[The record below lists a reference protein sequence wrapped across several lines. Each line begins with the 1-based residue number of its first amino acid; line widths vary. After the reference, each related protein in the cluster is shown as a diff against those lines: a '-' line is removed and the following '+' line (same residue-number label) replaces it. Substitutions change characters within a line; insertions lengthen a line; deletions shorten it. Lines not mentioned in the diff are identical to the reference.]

1 MWQLLGGLAG
11 GIGSYLGGQ
20 ENAKAAVDA
29 AQINAQAQEQTNA
42 QNIAYQTEFAQN
54 GVQWKAADA
63 RAAGINPLAA
73 LGANTASFSNVV
85 APQPG
90 AANARPGDA
99 LSGAG
104 QSVGRAIASTQS
116 ADDQAFNEA
125 SRALMLQK
133 AGLQN
138 ELLQSQIESSRRAT
152 TFQPGNGPSTPSPAQ
167 TYSGGIPADV
177 MAEPG
182 TSFSS
187 RWDDRVRGAGVDVIP
202 DKVTQGV
209 GNTTAGL
216 HPEVSLSRSAGEAG
230 FYPYPSHDMSVAMF
244 NPWSQRSWDF
254 RNLIMPMFSDDY
266 RPPALRSDRGYSY
279 SPLQGYYPT
288 PSPRTSGWGY
298 YLDRNHWIY

>member
-1 MWQLLGGLAG
+1 MWQLLGGIAG
-11 GIGSYLGGQ
+11 GIGSYLGAQ
-20 ENAKAAVDA
+20 ENAQAATQA

-54 GVQWKAADA
+54 GIQWKAADA

-90 AANARPGDA
+90 ATNARPGDA

-138 ELLQSQIESSRRAT
+138 ELLQSQIENSRKVT
-152 TFQPGNGPSTPSPAQ
+152 TFQPGNGPATPSPAQ
-167 TYSGGIPADV
+167 TYAGGIPADV
-177 MAEPG
+177 MVQPG
-182 TSFSS
+182 TSFNS
-187 RWDDRVRGAGVDVIP
+187 RWQDRVAGAGVQVDP

-216 HPEVSLSRSAGEAG
+216 HPEVSLSRSQGESG
-230 FYPYPSHDMSVAMF
+230 YYPYPSHDMSVAMF

-254 RNLIMPMFSDDY
+254 RNLIMPMVSDDY
-266 RPPALRSDRGYSY
+266 RPQALRSDRGYSFN
-279 SPLQGYYPT
+279 PLRGYYPT
-288 PSPRTSGWGY
+288 PDPVKDGPMY
-298 YLDRNHWIY
+298 YIDRNHWIW